1 MSTQGGSALMVP
13 NASSRAVGL
22 LPLSLSQNLPALCL
36 CLVCFE
42 NQSFAK
48 KAVDPSLDRAI
59 PTVGVLPVLLPWYFL
74 ETGLK
79 LKG

>member
-1 MSTQGGSALMVP
+1 MCGTVSA
-13 NASSRAVGL
+13 
-22 LPLSLSQNLPALCL
+22 LPLSLSQTLPVPRL
-36 CLVCFE
+36 CLVSFE
-42 NQSFAK
+42 NQSFVK
-48 KAVDPSLDRAI
+48 RGVHPSLDRAI